1 MQFFPAVLFF
11 SFCSKG
17 SNNYIGHN
25 YTGHTYTGHNYAG
38 HNYAGHN
45 YTGHTYTRVHN
56 TSFYFFAGCTVFFSL
71 QDAQQFFLQLHRFI
85 SALEA
90 ASQEVAGGRGPR
102 EGTVQKRAWIESQIT
117 EESSFDAGAGMID
130 KMMQSV
136 IPSRLDP
143 HRHHR
148 PLCCQIG
155 NFF

>member
-1 MQFFPAVLFF
+1 MQATTMQATTIQAIP
-11 SFCSKG
+11 
-17 SNNYIGHN
+17 IP
-25 YTGHTYTGHNYAG
+25 
-38 HNYAGHN
+38 
-45 YTGHTYTRVHN
+45 
-56 TSFYFFAGCTVFFSL
+56 GCTTLLFTSLQDAPFFFSL
-71 QDAQQFFLQLHRFI
+71 QDAQQFFSQLHRFI